1 MKLNMMIGVV
11 LILVGGFILAR
22 GLSYSTKK
30 DVVDLGV
37 VRVSTTEKKS
47 IPPWIGGVVAVVG
60 LGLVFAGG
68 SRKS

>member
-1 MKLNMMIGVV
+1 MKVNLVIGVI
-11 LILVGGFILAR
+11 LILGGGFILAR

-30 DVVDLGV
+30 NVVDVGPL
-37 VRVSTTEKKS
+37 RVSTDEKQT